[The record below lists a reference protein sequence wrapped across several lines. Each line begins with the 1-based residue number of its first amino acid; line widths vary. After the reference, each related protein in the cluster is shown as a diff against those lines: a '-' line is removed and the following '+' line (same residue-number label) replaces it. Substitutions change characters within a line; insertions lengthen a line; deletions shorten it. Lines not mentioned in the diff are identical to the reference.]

1 MGLWYIRRAL
11 PTPLYIPYTA
21 VISFAINKLTPNNK
35 QWYQNSCNIIQ
46 QNYSIFLSTHLRVSW
61 LFPYFV
67 FIFRPSFGA
76 EISRVSCSQW
86 QWHLTTRTNREA
98 YKMCDK
104 LKHKIVKSEAKPDK
118 VTAVA
123 LHVDEDC
130 PDGGYGWIICMAAA
144 IIQFII
150 LGIHNNFGILYTS
163 LISDLH
169 FKPSDAGKNFN
180 FQRFTG
186 ELTD

>member
-1 MGLWYIRRAL
+1 
-11 PTPLYIPYTA
+11 
-21 VISFAINKLTPNNK
+21 
-35 QWYQNSCNIIQ
+35 
-46 QNYSIFLSTHLRVSW
+46 
-61 LFPYFV
+61 
-67 FIFRPSFGA
+67 
-76 EISRVSCSQW
+76 
-86 QWHLTTRTNREA
+86 
-98 YKMCDK
+98 MCDK

-130 PDGGYGWIICMAAA
+130 PDGRYGWIICMAAA

>member
-1 MGLWYIRRAL
+1 
-11 PTPLYIPYTA
+11 
-21 VISFAINKLTPNNK
+21 
-35 QWYQNSCNIIQ
+35 
-46 QNYSIFLSTHLRVSW
+46 
-61 LFPYFV
+61 
-67 FIFRPSFGA
+67 
-76 EISRVSCSQW
+76 
-86 QWHLTTRTNREA
+86 
-98 YKMCDK
+98 
-104 LKHKIVKSEAKPDK
+104 
-118 VTAVA
+118 
-123 LHVDEDC
+123 
-130 PDGGYGWIICMAAA
+130 MAAA